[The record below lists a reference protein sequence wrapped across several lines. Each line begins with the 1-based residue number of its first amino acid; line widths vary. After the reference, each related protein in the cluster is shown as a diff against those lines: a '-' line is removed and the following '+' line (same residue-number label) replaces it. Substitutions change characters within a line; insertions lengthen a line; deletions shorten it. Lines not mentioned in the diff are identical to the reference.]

1 MDKIDITGL
10 DAAEILARLYNEA
23 RPLGM
28 GMLQDA
34 ARGGKK
40 MDREEAAAL
49 LVEARSGDRSSFD
62 YVAGRPLKVWFHYEG
77 DAIVALSGARLY
89 DRDQGMGH
97 CEQVVNDVR
106 AERA

>member
-1 MDKIDITGL
+1 MDKIDIRGL

-23 RPLGM
+23 RSVGM
-28 GMLQDA
+28 GIIQDA

-49 LVEARSGDRSSFD
+49 LAKARFGDRSSFD

-77 DAIVALSGARLY
+77 DEIVALSGARLY
-89 DRDQGMGH
+89 DRDQGQGH
-97 CEQVVNDVR
+97 CEDVINAVR
-106 AERA
+106 AKAA